1 MMAKLLEQYSEKN
14 YFDNNRYLLETRIWL
29 VEDRRYPAGV
39 KFSLIFIDTKTGRKV
54 LMDNHHPKGPHIHL
68 DDKEFAYTYVDEKNL
83 VLDFKAHIFQ
93 HFGVKI

>member
-1 MMAKLLEQYSEKN
+1 MAKLLEEYSEKN

-29 VEDRRYPAGV
+29 VDDHRYPASV

-68 DDKEFAYTYVDEKNL
+68 DDKEFSYVYSDEKNL
-83 VLDFKAHIFQ
+83 ILDFKAYISQ